1 MLVADCAD
9 FLAPRNTRRYYPDS
23 RQERLLVEHGIAEAA
38 DFLHAMAYDAGGPE
52 GHASMQLATRVV
64 DQAVSLFGAGVAAKV
79 TLGLPFYGRELRTGA
94 WHTYED
100 LVQKHHP
107 LGAEVDLVDGIA
119 FNGRATIAKKTR
131 LAVSRG
137 LAGVMVWEG
146 GQDCR
151 YAAVARGAEAHGVT
165 CPDGAASSLFA
176 AVSGAL
182 PVRARGDEL

>member
-1 MLVADCAD
+1 M
-9 FLAPRNTRRYYPDS
+9 
-23 RQERLLVEHGIAEAA
+23 
-38 DFLHAMAYDAGGPE
+38 
-52 GHASMQLATRVV
+52 V

-151 YAAVARGAEAHGVT
+151 YAAVARGAEAHWKCSASARRA
-165 CPDGAASSLFA
+165 CPPAVAIRRSRGPFVRGRGKEGGAGQF
-176 AVSGAL
+176 
-182 PVRARGDEL
+182 